1 MKTFCHYKKNA
12 VITQEI
18 NTAMAATRAQ
28 YNNRNNSSDSES
40 SSGSGSSSPGWET
53 QKRKKTGVD
62 KKKIT
67 FTGGQGQGQGQG
79 QVRTRIAS
87 SNPNPLAAI
96 PVPKDN
102 DPLSICIPRAF
113 KNTSS
118 QRVFETF
125 RRLNFGFIDGVD
137 VVPKTA
143 ENGEDYV
150 RIFVHFTKWNYS
162 NPDAKKFREQIV
174 KGEQVNI
181 LYDQPKPWFWKCSL
195 SRLSRLL
202 PHEPAAEV
210 QPVPAPTPPMPAR
223 SSTFSPLRLPRF
235 GTAEYMS
242 LFSIVDTIN
251 VKK

>member
-1 MKTFCHYKKNA
+1 MKTFYHYKKNA

-18 NTAMAATRAQ
+18 NTAMASAARNTS
-28 YNNRNNSSDSES
+28 YNGSSDSSS
-40 SSGSGSSSPGWET
+40 SSGSVSPGWNKVENN
-53 QKRKKTGVD
+53 
-62 KKKIT
+62 KKKKNSFAT
-67 FTGGQGQGQGQG
+67 GSGGGGQRRQ
-79 QVRTRIAS
+79 IAS
-87 SNPNPLAAI
+87 NNPTAA
-96 PVPKDN
+96 VPIKDIKDG

-137 VVPKTA
+137 VVAKTA
-143 ENGEDYV
+143 ENGEEYV
-150 RIFVHFTKWNYS
+150 RIFVHFTRWNHS

-202 PHEPAAEV
+202 PREPAAEV
-210 QPVPAPTPPMPAR
+210 PPVPVPAPVPVPCSAPMFP
-223 SSTFSPLRLPRF
+223 RLPRF
-235 GTAEYMS
+235 GTAEYANM
-242 LFSIVDTIN
+242 FSIVDTIN
-251 VKK
+251 K

>member
-1 MKTFCHYKKNA
+1 MASAARKTSY
-12 VITQEI
+12 IS
-18 NTAMAATRAQ
+18 
-28 YNNRNNSSDSES
+28 SSDS
-40 SSGSGSSSPGWET
+40 SSGSESSPGWNKVENN
-53 QKRKKTGVD
+53 
-62 KKKIT
+62 KKKNNSFAT
-67 FTGGQGQGQGQG
+67 TGGNNGGRGQQAQGR
-79 QVRTRIAS
+79 VAS
-87 SNPNPLAAI
+87 NHPPRSALLPN
-96 PVPKDN
+96 KDIKDS

-150 RIFVHFTKWNYS
+150 RIFVHFTRWNHS

-195 SRLSRLL
+195 SRLTRLL
-202 PHEPAAEV
+202 PREPAAEAA
-210 QPVPAPTPPMPAR
+210 PEAAPLVPAPVPCSAPMFPP
-223 SSTFSPLRLPRF
+223 LPRF
-235 GTAEYMS
+235 GTAEYMN

-251 VKK
+251 TKK

>member
-1 MKTFCHYKKNA
+1 MASAARKTLY
-12 VITQEI
+12 IS
-18 NTAMAATRAQ
+18 
-28 YNNRNNSSDSES
+28 SSDS
-40 SSGSGSSSPGWET
+40 SSGSESSPGWNKVENN
-53 QKRKKTGVD
+53 
-62 KKKIT
+62 KKKNNSFAT
-67 FTGGQGQGQGQG
+67 TGAKNSGRGQQAQER
-79 QVRTRIAS
+79 VA
-87 SNPNPLAAI
+87 SNPPRPALL
-96 PVPKDN
+96 PPTKDIKDS

-125 RRLNFGFIDGVD
+125 RRLNFGYIDGVD

-150 RIFVHFTKWNYS
+150 RIFVHFTRWNHS

-195 SRLSRLL
+195 SRLTRLL
-202 PHEPAAEV
+202 PREPAAEAAPLV
-210 QPVPAPTPPMPAR
+210 PAPVPAPVPCSAPMFPP
-223 SSTFSPLRLPRF
+223 LPRF
-235 GTAEYMS
+235 GTAEYMN

>member
-1 MKTFCHYKKNA
+1 
-12 VITQEI
+12 
-18 NTAMAATRAQ
+18 MAATRTQ

-40 SSGSGSSSPGWET
+40 SGSGSSSPGWET
-53 QKRKKTGVD
+53 QNKKKTSG
-62 KKKIT
+62 KKKT
-67 FTGGQGQGQGQG
+67 TATAFGG
-79 QVRTRIAS
+79 QVRTQIAS
-87 SNPNPLAAI
+87 SNPRPTLL
-96 PVPKDN
+96 PTKDIKDG

-150 RIFVHFTKWNYS
+150 RIFVHFTRWNHS
-162 NPDAKKFREQIV
+162 SPDAKKFREQII

-195 SRLSRLL
+195 SRLTRLL
-202 PHEPAAEV
+202 PREEV
-210 QPVPAPTPPMPAR
+210 PPMPAPAPMPAPVPAM
-223 SSTFSPLRLPRF
+223 SPMSFPCLPRF

-251 VKK
+251 TKK

>member
-18 NTAMAATRAQ
+18 NTTMAATRAQ

-40 SSGSGSSSPGWET
+40 SGSGSSSPGWET
-53 QKRKKTGVD
+53 QKKKKTSME
-62 KKKIT
+62 KKRTT
-67 FTGGQGQGQGQG
+67 FTGGAGG

-87 SNPNPLAAI
+87 STPTNPIAAL

-143 ENGEDYV
+143 ENGEEYV
-150 RIFVHFTKWNYS
+150 RVFVHFTRWNYS
-162 NPDAKKFREQIV
+162 NPEAKKFREQIV

-202 PHEPAAEV
+202 PREPVEAAAVPAAV
-210 QPVPAPTPPMPAR
+210 SASAPM
-223 SSTFSPLRLPRF
+223 SPLRLPQW

-251 VKK
+251 K

>member
-1 MKTFCHYKKNA
+1 
-12 VITQEI
+12 
-18 NTAMAATRAQ
+18 MAAAARKTS
-28 YNNRNNSSDSES
+28 YNNSSSDS

-53 QKRKKTGVD
+53 QKKKTGVD
-62 KKKIT
+62 KKKTT
-67 FTGGQGQGQGQG
+67 FTGRQG
-79 QVRTRIAS
+79 QVRTRIDS
-87 SNPNPLAAI
+87 SNNPNPLAAI

-137 VVPKTA
+137 VVAKTA

-150 RIFVHFTKWNYS
+150 RIFVHFTKWNHS
-162 NPDAKKFREQIV
+162 NPDAKKFREQII

-195 SRLSRLL
+195 SRLTRLL
-202 PHEPAAEV
+202 PREPAAAAAAEEV
-210 QPVPAPTPPMPAR
+210 PRIPPPVPPPAV
-223 SSTFSPLRLPRF
+223 SSMSPMSPPHLPRW

-242 LFSIVDTIN
+242 MFSIVDTIN

>member
-1 MKTFCHYKKNA
+1 
-12 VITQEI
+12 
-18 NTAMAATRAQ
+18 MAATRAQ

-40 SSGSGSSSPGWET
+40 SGSSSPGWET
-53 QKRKKTGVD
+53 QKKKKTGME
-62 KKKIT
+62 KK
-67 FTGGQGQGQGQG
+67 
-79 QVRTRIAS
+79 RT
-87 SNPNPLAAI
+87 PNPIAAL

-125 RRLNFGFIDGVD
+125 RRLNFGYIDGVD

-143 ENGEDYV
+143 ENGEEYV
-150 RIFVHFTKWNYS
+150 RIFVHFTRWNHS

-195 SRLSRLL
+195 SRLTRLL
-202 PHEPAAEV
+202 PREPAAEV
-210 QPVPAPTPPMPAR
+210 PPVPAPVPCSAPMFPP
-223 SSTFSPLRLPRF
+223 LPRF
-235 GTAEYMS
+235 GTAEYMN

-251 VKK
+251 K

>member
-1 MKTFCHYKKNA
+1 
-12 VITQEI
+12 
-18 NTAMAATRAQ
+18 MAAARKTS
-28 YNNRNNSSDSES
+28 YNSSSDS
-40 SSGSGSSSPGWET
+40 SSGSESPGWNTVENH
-53 QKRKKTGVD
+53 
-62 KKKIT
+62 KKKNNSFVT
-67 FTGGQGQGQGQG
+67 TGGGRGQQAQRR
-79 QVRTRIAS
+79 VA
-87 SNPNPLAAI
+87 SNPPRPALLPTNDI
-96 PVPKDN
+96 KDG

-143 ENGEDYV
+143 ENGEEYV
-150 RIFVHFTKWNYS
+150 RVFVHFTRWNHN
-162 NPDAKKFREQIV
+162 NPEAKKFREQIV

-195 SRLSRLL
+195 SRLTRLL
-202 PHEPAAEV
+202 PREPATAAEV
-210 QPVPAPTPPMPAR
+210 PPAPMPAR

-235 GTAEYMS
+235 GTAEYMNM
-242 LFSIVDTIN
+242 FSIVDTIN

>member
-1 MKTFCHYKKNA
+1 
-12 VITQEI
+12 
-18 NTAMAATRAQ
+18 MAATRAQ
-28 YNNRNNSSDSES
+28 YNKNNSSDSE
-40 SSGSGSSSPGWET
+40 SSGSGSSSPGWNKVEN
-53 QKRKKTGVD
+53 QKKKTVVE
-62 KKKIT
+62 KKKTT
-67 FTGGQGQGQGQG
+67 FTGGRAE

-87 SNPNPLAAI
+87 SSNNPNPLTTVT
-96 PVPKDN
+96 VPKDN
-102 DPLSICIPRAF
+102 EPLSICIPRAF

-150 RIFVHFTKWNYS
+150 RIFVHFTKWNHS
-162 NPDAKKFREQIV
+162 NPDARKFREQII

-202 PHEPAAEV
+202 PREPAAEV
-210 QPVPAPTPPMPAR
+210 PPTSEITPAM
-223 SSTFSPLRLPRF
+223 SSTFSPRLPQF
-235 GTAEYMS
+235 DTAEYMN

>member
-1 MKTFCHYKKNA
+1 MA
-12 VITQEI
+12 SAAR
-18 NTAMAATRAQ
+18 NTS
-28 YNNRNNSSDSES
+28 YNSSSDSS
-40 SSGSGSSSPGWET
+40 SSGSESSPGWNKVENY
-53 QKRKKTGVD
+53 
-62 KKKIT
+62 KKKNNS
-67 FTGGQGQGQGQG
+67 FATGGGRQQQGQQGQGR
-79 QVRTRIAS
+79 VAS
-87 SNPNPLAAI
+87 SSNNRNPVAA
-96 PVPKDN
+96 VPTKDIKDG

-125 RRLNFGFIDGVD
+125 RRLNFGFIDGVN

-150 RIFVHFTKWNYS
+150 RIFVHFTRWNHS

-195 SRLSRLL
+195 SRLTRLL
-202 PHEPAAEV
+202 PREEV
-210 QPVPAPTPPMPAR
+210 PPMPAPVPAM
-223 SSTFSPLRLPRF
+223 SPMSFPCLPRF

-251 VKK
+251 TKK

>member
-1 MKTFCHYKKNA
+1 
-12 VITQEI
+12 
-18 NTAMAATRAQ
+18 MAATRAQ
-28 YNNRNNSSDSES
+28 YNNRNSSSDSS
-40 SSGSGSSSPGWET
+40 SSGSGSESPGWET
-53 QKRKKTGVD
+53 QKKKKTGVE
-62 KKKIT
+62 KKKTT
-67 FTGGQGQGQGQG
+67 FTGGQGQG

-87 SNPNPLAAI
+87 SNLNPNPNPLAAV

-102 DPLSICIPRAF
+102 EPLSICIPRAF

-137 VVPKTA
+137 IVPKTA
-143 ENGEDYV
+143 ENGEEYV
-150 RIFVHFTKWNYS
+150 RVFVHFTRWNHS

-202 PHEPAAEV
+202 PLLPREPAAAAEV
-210 QPVPAPTPPMPAR
+210 QPVPAPAPPMPAR

-235 GTAEYMS
+235 GTAEYMN

-251 VKK
+251 TKK

>member
-1 MKTFCHYKKNA
+1 MA
-12 VITQEI
+12 SAAR
-18 NTAMAATRAQ
+18 NTS
-28 YNNRNNSSDSES
+28 YNSSSDSS
-40 SSGSGSSSPGWET
+40 SSGSESSPGWNKVENY
-53 QKRKKTGVD
+53 
-62 KKKIT
+62 KKKNNS
-67 FTGGQGQGQGQG
+67 FATGGRGQQQGQQGQQGQGR
-79 QVRTRIAS
+79 VAS
-87 SNPNPLAAI
+87 SSNNRNPVAA
-96 PVPKDN
+96 VPTKDIKDG

-150 RIFVHFTKWNYS
+150 RIFVHFTRWNHS
-162 NPDAKKFREQIV
+162 SPDAKKFREQII

-195 SRLSRLL
+195 SRLTRLL
-202 PHEPAAEV
+202 PREEV
-210 QPVPAPTPPMPAR
+210 PPMPAPAPMPAPVPAM
-223 SSTFSPLRLPRF
+223 SPMSFPCLPRF

-251 VKK
+251 TKK

>member
-1 MKTFCHYKKNA
+1 MKTFYHYKKHA

-18 NTAMAATRAQ
+18 NTAMASAARNTS
-28 YNNRNNSSDSES
+28 YNGSSDSSS
-40 SSGSGSSSPGWET
+40 SSGSVSPGWNKVENN
-53 QKRKKTGVD
+53 
-62 KKKIT
+62 KKKKNSFAT
-67 FTGGQGQGQGQG
+67 GSSGRGGQQRRQ
-79 QVRTRIAS
+79 IAS
-87 SNPNPLAAI
+87 NNPTAA
-96 PVPKDN
+96 VPIKDIKDG

-137 VVPKTA
+137 VVAKTA
-143 ENGEDYV
+143 ENGEEYV

-174 KGEQVNI
+174 KGEQVSI

-195 SRLSRLL
+195 SRLTRLI
-202 PHEPAAEV
+202 PREPAEAAL
-210 QPVPAPTPPMPAR
+210 PVPAPVPCSAPMFPP
-223 SSTFSPLRLPRF
+223 LPRF

>member
-1 MKTFCHYKKNA
+1 MA
-12 VITQEI
+12 SAAR
-18 NTAMAATRAQ
+18 NTS
-28 YNNRNNSSDSES
+28 YNNSNSSSDS
-40 SSGSGSSSPGWET
+40 SSGSESSPGWNKVENN
-53 QKRKKTGVD
+53 
-62 KKKIT
+62 KKKNNSFAT
-67 FTGGQGQGQGQG
+67 TGGGRGQQAQRR
-79 QVRTRIAS
+79 VA
-87 SNPNPLAAI
+87 SNPPPHPTLL
-96 PVPKDN
+96 PTKDIKDS

-137 VVPKTA
+137 VVAKTT

-150 RIFVHFTKWNYS
+150 RIFVHFTRWNHS
-162 NPDAKKFREQIV
+162 NPDARKFREQIV

-195 SRLSRLL
+195 SRLTRLI
-202 PHEPAAEV
+202 PREPAEAAP
-210 QPVPAPTPPMPAR
+210 PVPAPVPCSAPMFPP
-223 SSTFSPLRLPRF
+223 LPRF

>member
-1 MKTFCHYKKNA
+1 MA
-12 VITQEI
+12 SAAR
-18 NTAMAATRAQ
+18 NTS
-28 YNNRNNSSDSES
+28 YNSSSS
-40 SSGSGSSSPGWET
+40 SSGSESPGWNKVENH
-53 QKRKKTGVD
+53 
-62 KKKIT
+62 KKKKNS
-67 FTGGQGQGQGQG
+67 FVSGDGGGGGSGGQRRQ
-79 QVRTRIAS
+79 IS
-87 SNPNPLAAI
+87 SNPPHSVAALPTKDI
-96 PVPKDN
+96 KDN

-143 ENGEDYV
+143 ENGEEYV
-150 RIFVHFTKWNYS
+150 RVFVHFTRWNYS
-162 NPDAKKFREQIV
+162 NPEAKKFREQIV

-202 PHEPAAEV
+202 PREPAAEV
-210 QPVPAPTPPMPAR
+210 QPVPVPAPSPPIMPAR

-235 GTAEYMS
+235 DTAEYMS

>member
-1 MKTFCHYKKNA
+1 MKTFCNYKKHA

-18 NTAMAATRAQ
+18 NTAMASNAS
-28 YNNRNNSSDSES
+28 YNSS
-40 SSGSGSSSPGWET
+40 SSGSESSPGWNKVENN
-53 QKRKKTGVD
+53 
-62 KKKIT
+62 KKKKNS
-67 FTGGQGQGQGQG
+67 FSTGGRRGQQ
-79 QVRTRIAS
+79 AH
-87 SNPNPLAAI
+87 NPTAA
-96 PVPKDN
+96 VPIKDIK
-102 DPLSICIPRAF
+102 DGDTLSICIPRAF

-202 PHEPAAEV
+202 PREPVEAAPV
-210 QPVPAPTPPMPAR
+210 PVPAAVPAPAPAMSPMSFPC
-223 SSTFSPLRLPRF
+223 LPRF

-242 LFSIVDTIN
+242 MFSIVDTIN
-251 VKK
+251 K

>member
-1 MKTFCHYKKNA
+1 M
-12 VITQEI
+12 ITQEI

-40 SSGSGSSSPGWET
+40 SGSGSSSPGWET
-53 QKRKKTGVD
+53 QKKKKTGVD
-62 KKKIT
+62 KKTT
-67 FTGGQGQGQGQG
+67 FTGGAAGG
-79 QVRTRIAS
+79 QVRTQIARS
-87 SNPNPLAAI
+87 NNPNPLSAVL
-96 PVPKDN
+96 VPKDN
-102 DPLSICIPRAF
+102 EPLSICIPRAF

-143 ENGEDYV
+143 ENGEEFV
-150 RIFVHFTKWNYS
+150 RVFIHFTKWNYS

-202 PHEPAAEV
+202 PREHVEAEPA
-210 QPVPAPTPPMPAR
+210 PVSASAPM
-223 SSTFSPLRLPRF
+223 SPLRLPRF

-251 VKK
+251 K

>member
-1 MKTFCHYKKNA
+1 
-12 VITQEI
+12 
-18 NTAMAATRAQ
+18 MAATRTQ
-28 YNNRNNSSDSES
+28 YNNRNNSSDSE

-53 QKRKKTGVD
+53 QK
-62 KKKIT
+62 KKKISGKKKT
-67 FTGGQGQGQGQG
+67 TATAFGG
-79 QVRTRIAS
+79 QVRTQIAS
-87 SNPNPLAAI
+87 SNPRPTLL
-96 PVPKDN
+96 PTKDIKDG

-150 RIFVHFTKWNYS
+150 RIFVHFIRWNHS

-195 SRLSRLL
+195 SRLTRLL
-202 PHEPAAEV
+202 PREPAAEV
-210 QPVPAPTPPMPAR
+210 PPVPVPAPVPVPCSAPMFP
-223 SSTFSPLRLPRF
+223 RLPRF
-235 GTAEYMS
+235 GTAEYANM
-242 LFSIVDTIN
+242 FSIVDTIN
-251 VKK
+251 K

>member
-1 MKTFCHYKKNA
+1 MA
-12 VITQEI
+12 SAAR
-18 NTAMAATRAQ
+18 NTS
-28 YNNRNNSSDSES
+28 YNSSSDS
-40 SSGSGSSSPGWET
+40 SSGSESSPGWNKVE
-53 QKRKKTGVD
+53 
-62 KKKIT
+62 KKKKKNS
-67 FTGGQGQGQGQG
+67 FVTGGGGRQGQQGR
-79 QVRTRIAS
+79 VVT
-87 SNPNPLAAI
+87 
-96 PVPKDN
+96 KDVTKDIKDIKDIKDS

-137 VVPKTA
+137 VVAKTT

-150 RIFVHFTKWNYS
+150 RIFVHFTRWNHS
-162 NPDAKKFREQIV
+162 NPDARKFREQIV

-195 SRLSRLL
+195 SRLTRLI
-202 PHEPAAEV
+202 PREPAAEAAP
-210 QPVPAPTPPMPAR
+210 PVPAPVPCSAPMFPP
-223 SSTFSPLRLPRF
+223 LPRF
-235 GTAEYMS
+235 GTAEYMN

>member
-1 MKTFCHYKKNA
+1 MA
-12 VITQEI
+12 SAAR
-18 NTAMAATRAQ
+18 NTS
-28 YNNRNNSSDSES
+28 YNNSNSSSDS
-40 SSGSGSSSPGWET
+40 SSGSESSPGWNKVENN
-53 QKRKKTGVD
+53 
-62 KKKIT
+62 KKKNNSFAT
-67 FTGGQGQGQGQG
+67 TGGGRGQQAQRR
-79 QVRTRIAS
+79 VA
-87 SNPNPLAAI
+87 SNPPPHPTLL
-96 PVPKDN
+96 PTKDIKDS

-137 VVPKTA
+137 VVAKTT

-150 RIFVHFTKWNYS
+150 RIFVHFTRWNHS
-162 NPDAKKFREQIV
+162 NPDARKFREQIV

-195 SRLSRLL
+195 SRLTRLI
-202 PHEPAAEV
+202 PREPAEAAP
-210 QPVPAPTPPMPAR
+210 PVPAPVPCSAPMFPP
-223 SSTFSPLRLPRF
+223 LPRF

-242 LFSIVDTIN
+242 LFSIVYTIN

>member
-1 MKTFCHYKKNA
+1 
-12 VITQEI
+12 
-18 NTAMAATRAQ
+18 MAAARNTS
-28 YNNRNNSSDSES
+28 YNNSNSSSDS
-40 SSGSGSSSPGWET
+40 SSGSESSPGWNKVENN
-53 QKRKKTGVD
+53 
-62 KKKIT
+62 KKKNNSFAT
-67 FTGGQGQGQGQG
+67 TGGGRGQQAQRR
-79 QVRTRIAS
+79 VA
-87 SNPNPLAAI
+87 SNPPPHPTLL
-96 PVPKDN
+96 PTKDIKDS

-125 RRLNFGFIDGVD
+125 RRLKFGFIDGVD

-143 ENGEDYV
+143 ENGEEYV
-150 RIFVHFTKWNYS
+150 RVFVHFTRWNHS

-202 PHEPAAEV
+202 PREPAEAAP
-210 QPVPAPTPPMPAR
+210 PVPAPVPCSAPMFPP
-223 SSTFSPLRLPRF
+223 LPRF
-235 GTAEYMS
+235 GTAEYMN

>member
-1 MKTFCHYKKNA
+1 MA
-12 VITQEI
+12 SAAR
-18 NTAMAATRAQ
+18 NTS
-28 YNNRNNSSDSES
+28 YNNSNSSSDS
-40 SSGSGSSSPGWET
+40 SSGSESSPGWNKVENN
-53 QKRKKTGVD
+53 
-62 KKKIT
+62 KKKNNSFAT
-67 FTGGQGQGQGQG
+67 TGGGRGQQAQRR
-79 QVRTRIAS
+79 VA
-87 SNPNPLAAI
+87 SNPPPHPTLL
-96 PVPKDN
+96 PTKDIKDS

-137 VVPKTA
+137 VVAKTT

-150 RIFVHFTKWNYS
+150 RIFVHFTRWNHS
-162 NPDAKKFREQIV
+162 NPDARKFREQIV

-195 SRLSRLL
+195 SRLTRLI
-202 PHEPAAEV
+202 PREPAEAAP
-210 QPVPAPTPPMPAR
+210 PVPAPVPCSAPMFPP
-223 SSTFSPLRLPRF
+223 LPRF
-235 GTAEYMS
+235 GTAEYMN

>member
-1 MKTFCHYKKNA
+1 MA
-12 VITQEI
+12 SAAR
-18 NTAMAATRAQ
+18 NTS
-28 YNNRNNSSDSES
+28 YNNSNSSSDS
-40 SSGSGSSSPGWET
+40 SSGSESPGWNKVENN
-53 QKRKKTGVD
+53 
-62 KKKIT
+62 KKKNNSFAT
-67 FTGGQGQGQGQG
+67 TGGGRGQQAQRR
-79 QVRTRIAS
+79 VA
-87 SNPNPLAAI
+87 SNPPRPTLL
-96 PVPKDN
+96 PTKDIKDS

-137 VVPKTA
+137 VVAKTT

-150 RIFVHFTKWNYS
+150 RIFVHFTRWNHS
-162 NPDAKKFREQIV
+162 NPDARKFREQIV

-195 SRLSRLL
+195 SRLTRLI
-202 PHEPAAEV
+202 PREPAAAAEV

>member
-1 MKTFCHYKKNA
+1 MA
-12 VITQEI
+12 SSAAR
-18 NTAMAATRAQ
+18 NTS
-28 YNNRNNSSDSES
+28 YNSSSDS
-40 SSGSGSSSPGWET
+40 SSGSESSPGWNKVE
-53 QKRKKTGVD
+53 
-62 KKKIT
+62 KKKKKNS
-67 FTGGQGQGQGQG
+67 FVTGGGGRQGQQGR
-79 QVRTRIAS
+79 VVT
-87 SNPNPLAAI
+87 
-96 PVPKDN
+96 KDTKDTKDIKDIKDIKDS

-137 VVPKTA
+137 VVAKTT

-150 RIFVHFTKWNYS
+150 RIFVHFTRWNHS
-162 NPDAKKFREQIV
+162 NPDARKFREQIV

-202 PHEPAAEV
+202 PREPAAEAAP
-210 QPVPAPTPPMPAR
+210 PVPAPVPCSAPTFPP
-223 SSTFSPLRLPRF
+223 LPRF

>member
-1 MKTFCHYKKNA
+1 MA
-12 VITQEI
+12 SAAR
-18 NTAMAATRAQ
+18 NTS
-28 YNNRNNSSDSES
+28 YNNSNSSSDS
-40 SSGSGSSSPGWET
+40 SSGSESSPGWNKVENN
-53 QKRKKTGVD
+53 
-62 KKKIT
+62 KKKNNSFAT
-67 FTGGQGQGQGQG
+67 TGGGRGQQAQRR
-79 QVRTRIAS
+79 VA
-87 SNPNPLAAI
+87 SNPPPHPTLL
-96 PVPKDN
+96 PTKDIKDS

-125 RRLNFGFIDGVD
+125 RRLKFGFIDGVD

-143 ENGEDYV
+143 ENGEEYV
-150 RIFVHFTKWNYS
+150 RVFVHFTRWNHS

-202 PHEPAAEV
+202 PREPAEAAP
-210 QPVPAPTPPMPAR
+210 PVPAPVPCSAPMFPP
-223 SSTFSPLRLPRF
+223 LPRF
-235 GTAEYMS
+235 GTAEYMN

>member
-1 MKTFCHYKKNA
+1 
-12 VITQEI
+12 
-18 NTAMAATRAQ
+18 MAAAARKTS
-28 YNNRNNSSDSES
+28 YNNSSSDS

-53 QKRKKTGVD
+53 QKKKTGVD
-62 KKKIT
+62 KKKTT
-67 FTGGQGQGQGQG
+67 FTGRQG
-79 QVRTRIAS
+79 QVRTRIDS
-87 SNPNPLAAI
+87 SNNPNPLAAI

-137 VVPKTA
+137 VVAKTA
-143 ENGEDYV
+143 ENGEEYV

-195 SRLSRLL
+195 SRRSEERRVGKECRSRW
-202 PHEPAAEV
+202 
-210 QPVPAPTPPMPAR
+210 
-223 SSTFSPLRLPRF
+223 SP
-235 GTAEYMS
+235 YH
-242 LFSIVDTIN
+242 
-251 VKK
+251 

>member
-1 MKTFCHYKKNA
+1 LKTFYHCKKNA
-12 VITQEI
+12 VITQER
-18 NTAMAATRAQ
+18 NTARAMASAAARNTS
-28 YNNRNNSSDSES
+28 YNNSSSD
-40 SSGSGSSSPGWET
+40 SSGSESSPGWNKVENH
-53 QKRKKTGVD
+53 
-62 KKKIT
+62 KKKKNS
-67 FTGGQGQGQGQG
+67 FATGGGRGGQQRRQ
-79 QVRTRIAS
+79 IAS
-87 SNPNPLAAI
+87 NPPHSSVAALPI
-96 PVPKDN
+96 KDIKDG

-113 KNTSS
+113 KNTNS

-150 RIFVHFTKWNYS
+150 RIFVHFTRWNHS
-162 NPDAKKFREQIV
+162 NPDARKFREQIV

-202 PHEPAAEV
+202 PREPVEAAAV
-210 QPVPAPTPPMPAR
+210 PAPVPAMSPMSFPC
-223 SSTFSPLRLPRF
+223 LPRW

-242 LFSIVDTIN
+242 MFSIVDTIN
-251 VKK
+251 K

>member
-1 MKTFCHYKKNA
+1 MA
-12 VITQEI
+12 SAAR
-18 NTAMAATRAQ
+18 NTS
-28 YNNRNNSSDSES
+28 YNSSSDS
-40 SSGSGSSSPGWET
+40 SSGSESSPGW
-53 QKRKKTGVD
+53 KKVE
-62 KKKIT
+62 KKKKKNS
-67 FTGGQGQGQGQG
+67 FVTGGGGRQGQQGR
-79 QVRTRIAS
+79 VVT
-87 SNPNPLAAI
+87 
-96 PVPKDN
+96 KDVTKDIKDIKDIKDS

-137 VVPKTA
+137 VVAKTT

-150 RIFVHFTKWNYS
+150 RIFVHFTRWNHS
-162 NPDAKKFREQIV
+162 NPDARKFREQIV

-195 SRLSRLL
+195 SRLTRLI
-202 PHEPAAEV
+202 PREPAEAAL
-210 QPVPAPTPPMPAR
+210 PVPAPVPCSAPMFPP
-223 SSTFSPLRLPRF
+223 LPRF